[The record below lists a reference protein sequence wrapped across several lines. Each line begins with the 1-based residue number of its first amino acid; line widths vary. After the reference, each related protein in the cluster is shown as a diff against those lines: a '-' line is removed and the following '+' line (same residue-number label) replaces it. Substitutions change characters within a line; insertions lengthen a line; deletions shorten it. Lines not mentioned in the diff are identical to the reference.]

1 MSTIKALLVCL
12 VVFLPLPAFAGGSQ
26 APVILVL
33 GDSLSAAH
41 GIPLDSG
48 WVSRLQTGLK
58 REGYH
63 YRVVNAS
70 ISGDTTRGGLE
81 RLPLLLRRYHPAIVV
96 VELGANDGLRGLSLE
111 AMRANLAAIIR
122 ASRQG
127 GARILLLGMRLPPNY
142 GNAYTHRFHQVYPD
156 LARRMSVPLVPFLLA
171 RLEKGDDLDPAL
183 MQEDGIH
190 PNARAQPLVLAVVWA
205 KLVPLLKARA
215 TAGGQRA
222 TTGGDGG

>member
-1 MSTIKALLVCL
+1 MKALLVCL
-12 VVFLPLPAFAGGSQ
+12 VVLLPLPAFAGGSQ

-48 WVSRLQTGLK
+48 WVSLLRTRLE
-58 REGYH
+58 RDGYH

-70 ISGDTTRGGLE
+70 ISGDTTRGALE
-81 RLPLLLRRYHPAIVV
+81 RLPPLLGRYRPAIVI
-96 VELGANDGLRGLSLE
+96 VELGGNDGLRGLSLQ
-111 AMRANLAAIIR
+111 AMRSNLAAIIR
-122 ASRQG
+122 ASRKG
-127 GARILLLGMRLPPNY
+127 GGRVLLLGMRLPPNY
-142 GNAYTHRFHQVYPD
+142 GGAYTHGFHQVYPD

-183 MQEDGIH
+183 MQSDGIH
-190 PNARAQPLVLAVVWA
+190 PNARGQPLMLSAVWPR
-205 KLVPLLKARA
+205 LVPLLDRGRA
-215 TAGGQRA
+215 SGGRRA